1 LKNNNII
8 LFIPGLWALLG
19 HAGSETI
26 QSMSALQRIL
36 KRCDSSTESSLES
49 ETLLLNRLGWQG
61 DENIDAPI
69 AALER
74 LATGSDGYWFRADP
88 VNLQEDQNYLM
99 MSYPSV
105 LDLELEEAK
114 ALAASINQHF
124 AEDGWSLEVVDKQR
138 WYLKLDKN
146 PGIQTTPAWRVFGRD
161 VFALMP
167 AGENSKQWHAW
178 LMELQMLLFNHPV
191 NEARLEQGQAPVSG
205 LWLWGGGELP
215 ILTSSS
221 ILLRGD
227 SLFMQGVSRQSAC
240 EIKALPGDMSK
251 LYNDVEAKIEQL
263 IMLEHARTALQSGDM
278 ELGLAA
284 LKQLEEEVFQPFLG
298 LLKSKKMNSLTII
311 DTPGHIVNISAS
323 GIRKWWRR
331 RALPVG

>member
-1 LKNNNII
+1 M
-8 LFIPGLWALLG
+8 
-19 HAGSETI
+19 
-26 QSMSALQRIL
+26 QALQQIL
-36 KRCDSSTESSLES
+36 KRCDRRTESSLES
-49 ETLLLNRLGWQG
+49 EALLLNRLGWQG

-69 AALER
+69 AVLER

-105 LDLELEEAK
+105 LDLELEEAE
-114 ALAASINQHF
+114 AIAESINQHF
-124 AEDGWSLEVVDKQR
+124 SEDGWSLYVEDKQC
-138 WYLKLDKN
+138 WYLKLDKD
-146 PGIQTTPAWRVFGRD
+146 PGIQTTPSWRVVGRD
-161 VFALMP
+161 VFGLMP
-167 AGENSKQWHAW
+167 AGENYQQWHAW

-215 ILTSSS
+215 ILTSST

-227 SLFMQGVSRQSAC
+227 SPFMLGVSRLSAC
-240 EIKALPGDMSK
+240 EIKTLPDDMSK
-251 LYNDVEAKIEQL
+251 IYDEVEPNTEQL

-298 LLKSKKMNSLTII
+298 LLKQKKMNSLTII